1 MTWREDK
8 NLLVLCF
15 MVVFFTFVTFVA
27 TWFWREDGQV
37 FATFAGPLGVFVGAL
52 AMMLKADKAL
62 PPPGTT
68 TASTASQ
75 QQTTTTPQAVPYPQP
90 ESEIQK

>member
-15 MVVFFTFVTFVA
+15 MVIFFTFVTFVA
-27 TWFWREDGQV
+27 TAFWREDGQV

-52 AMMLKADKAL
+52 AMMLKADKIL
-62 PPPGTT
+62 LPPGTT
-68 TASTASQ
+68 TESSTSQ
-75 QQTTTTPQAVPYPQP
+75 QSTTTSQTDQP

>member
-15 MVVFFTFVTFVA
+15 MVVFFVLVTFVA

-52 AMMLKADKAL
+52 AMMLKADKVL

-68 TASTASQ
+68 TEITTSQ
-75 QQTTTTPQAVPYPQP
+75 QQSTKTPL
-90 ESEIQK
+90 ESPMLEK